1 MPLTDCPGRWLK
13 AGKEKAPLNFR
24 STGAPTFQLA
34 IERLAPKLRGVKGMT
49 RNLLIL
55 AVTVVIAVTV
65 LVFARMERGS
75 LCEMRLHVGSVEFAA
90 LLNYENRS

>member
-1 MPLTDCPGRWLK
+1 
-13 AGKEKAPLNFR
+13 
-24 STGAPTFQLA
+24 
-34 IERLAPKLRGVKGMT
+34 MT

-55 AVTVVIAVTV
+55 AAVIAVAV
-65 LVFARMERGS
+65 LMFAHIERGS